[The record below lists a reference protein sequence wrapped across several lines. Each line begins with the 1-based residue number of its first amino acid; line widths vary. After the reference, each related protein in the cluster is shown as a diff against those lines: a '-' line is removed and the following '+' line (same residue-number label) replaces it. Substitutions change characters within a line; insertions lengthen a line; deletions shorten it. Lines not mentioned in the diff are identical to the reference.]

1 MLFKNLIEVIVT
13 LKIRAAAPDILK
25 SENKIVFFMRD
36 HDLS

>member
-1 MLFKNLIEVIVT
+1 MIEVIVT

-25 SENKIVFFMRD
+25 SENKKIVFFMRD